1 MYKYVYGPIPSRR
14 LGISLGIDIL
24 PRKVCNFNCVYC
36 ECGKTMRLITERAE
50 YHPADAVLAEIRDFM
65 AKNPPPDFLSFSG
78 SGEPTLNS
86 GLGRMLRELK
96 KDFPE
101 TKIAV
106 FTNSSLMNVRD
117 VRQELLFSDVV
128 LPSLDAASEEAY
140 IKIDRPHP
148 DIKIGD
154 IISGLEEFTREFK
167 ESGPRK
173 AIWLEIF
180 IIDGINTDD
189 YNIRKLREAVLR
201 INPDRVQLNTLDRPG
216 VENWVKPAPG
226 EVLEAVKL
234 KLNLKNVE
242 IIKKFKNREEFKA
255 YRKDA
260 EDTIIDTLRRRPST
274 LEDLS
279 IILSIGEEEV
289 SGYLDILIHNQIV
302 KAEIFNIPGE
312 RGVFYKLKPEPDNED

>member
-1 MYKYVYGPIPSRR
+1 
-14 LGISLGIDIL
+14 
-24 PRKVCNFNCVYC
+24 
-36 ECGKTMRLITERAE
+36 
-50 YHPADAVLAEIRDFM
+50 
-65 AKNPPPDFLSFSG
+65 
-78 SGEPTLNS
+78 
-86 GLGRMLRELK
+86 MLRELK